1 MKAKTIAVMA
11 LLGEISA
18 IKINAKREFKFENDE
33 ADEYMAESIKE
44 AEAEW
49 NAAQKAKAE
58 GKIFEP
64 LNLSE

>member
-18 IKINAKREFKFENDE
+18 IKINARREFENDE
-33 ADEYMAESIKE
+33 ADDYMAESIKE

>member
-44 AEAEW
+44 AEAEY
-49 NAAQKAKAE
+49 
-58 GKIFEP
+58 
-64 LNLSE
+64 